1 MSEFKIEE
9 IKRFVLF
16 RIVINKNRSYI
27 DEVFF
32 TWSSLLSKTCFFVKK
47 KLVLYFKWIKN
58 FVFQFVCLD
67 YEELNQVHV
76 QPPIQSSIYIFS
88 SIYRTQMSCT
98 RAEQTLYYFCLIF
111 VNFTHF
117 SCFIKGYKF
126 YTFVIGF
133 SWIQNCEISNKSISP
148 PSLVGCRKS
157 ARKSEQ
163 QRVESSK
170 NPRKWRSL
178 HLSVGPQTYLDS
190 LIYLILQSIVKIS
203 WPISLSR

>member
-1 MSEFKIEE
+1 M
-9 IKRFVLF
+9 
-16 RIVINKNRSYI
+16 IVS
-27 DEVFF
+27 FF
-32 TWSSLLSKTCFFVKK
+32 QNMFFCKK

-67 YEELNQVHV
+67 YEELNLVHV

-126 YTFVIGF
+126 YTSVIGF

-170 NPRKWRSL
+170 KS
-178 HLSVGPQTYLDS
+178 TKM
-190 LIYLILQSIVKIS
+190 KIS
-203 WPISLSR
+203 TFVCRTADLSRFPHLFNPSINSENQLTYQLIQISWFKTLTRLLTLS